1 MKRDVGQYVENCH
14 TCRQVKANH
23 HKPYGTV
30 QPLPIPMKKWD
41 EVTMDFITKLPK
53 TPCGYDSIWV
63 VVDRL
68 TKSAQFIPIRES
80 FSVEKLADIYI
91 REVVRYHGVPMSIV
105 SDRDSRFTSRF
116 WQSFQNQMGSKIL
129 MSTAYHPQT
138 DGHTERTIHT
148 LEDMLR
154 ACIIDFGGS
163 WDDHLPL
170 LDFSYNNSYH
180 SSIQMAPC

>member
-1 MKRDVGQYVENCH
+1 
-14 TCRQVKANH
+14 
-23 HKPYGTV
+23 
-30 QPLPIPMKKWD
+30 
-41 EVTMDFITKLPK
+41 MDFITKLPK

-68 TKSAQFIPIRES
+68 TKSVQFIPIRES
-80 FSVEKLADIYI
+80 FSVEKPADIYI
-91 REVVRYHGVPMSIV
+91 REVVRYHVVPMSIV

-116 WQSFQNQMGSKIL
+116 WQRNQKQMGSKIL